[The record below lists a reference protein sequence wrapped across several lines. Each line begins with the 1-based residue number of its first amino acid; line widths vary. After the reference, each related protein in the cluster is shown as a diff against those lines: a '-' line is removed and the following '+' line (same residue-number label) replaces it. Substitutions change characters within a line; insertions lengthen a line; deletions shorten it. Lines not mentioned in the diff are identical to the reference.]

1 MENKE
6 NEEKGTIFSTQ
17 KDLLKIPFDAEFY
30 EKYDRVSFESKTLF
44 DFFAELKKRIE
55 DLQKFIYEFKLDNH
69 ILSSKEKDELDRSM
83 RYLILN

>member
-6 NEEKGTIFSTQ
+6 NDEKRTVFTIK
-17 KDLLKIPFDAEFY
+17 KDINKVPFDAEFY

-44 DFFAELKKRIE
+44 DFFAELKNRIE
-55 DLQKFIYEFKLDNH
+55 DLQKFIYEFKLSNH
-69 ILSSKEKDELDRSM
+69 ILSSKEKDELDRSI